1 MPRFNQW
8 NSNVLIA
15 AISLKQ
21 LIGRQNEM
29 AFQKLLIILFLNKIK
44 TRHAKLTY
52 TLNHMNT
59 NVSTRN
65 SKEQNVIY
73 T

>member
-8 NSNVLIA
+8 NSNVLITA
-15 AISLKQ
+15 SSLKQ
-21 LIGRQNEM
+21 RIGRQNKM
-29 AFQKLLIILFLNKIK
+29 ALQKLFTILFLNKIK

-52 TLNHMNT
+52 TLNHMHT
-59 NVSTRN
+59 NVSTKN
-65 SKEQNVIY
+65 SKGQNVIY